1 MHQSWGLCSS
11 RSRWI
16 GAKCYPSRH
25 FAMNI
30 WLIWP
35 DNSEKRAQRRDLP
48 DKYKGDKPILCM
60 VETADVTIQ
69 RTSLTLCSFPKRP
82 KESIVEIHQNDI
94 KWQSPGYLDS
104 PCCLESDLCIV
115 VAYACVLK
123 AKCRAAEPCT
133 LHGPWQSLGALSYPS
148 QEANSDINRN
158 EMTWYMVMR

>member
-1 MHQSWGLCSS
+1 MRQSWGLCSS

-35 DNSEKRAQRRDLP
+35 DNSEKRTQRRDLP

-69 RTSLTLCSFPKRP
+69 RTSLNHKTLLVSKTSEGVNSWNTSKWHKMTVPWLFGFSLLPGVRSLHSRGICLC
-82 KESIVEIHQNDI
+82 VEG
-94 KWQSPGYLDS
+94 KMQSG
-104 PCCLESDLCIV
+104 
-115 VAYACVLK
+115 
-123 AKCRAAEPCT
+123 
-133 LHGPWQSLGALSYPS
+133 GALHFARALAESWSVVVSKPRS
-148 QEANSDINRN
+148 QQ
-158 EMTWYMVMR
+158 WHQ